1 MVVLGGEFS
10 KMICP
15 TPAEKACFE
24 KRTSSSRGKSKECK
38 SFLNRSMNHS
48 DIDTVDDTLAK
59 IGNNIKTL
67 RISKGIS
74 QQELANLASIDRA
87 FISTIENG
95 KRNLSVS
102 VLHKIAT
109 NLDSNISEIFKD

>member
-1 MVVLGGEFS
+1 
-10 KMICP
+10 
-15 TPAEKACFE
+15 
-24 KRTSSSRGKSKECK
+24 
-38 SFLNRSMNHS
+38 MNHS
-48 DIDTVDDTLAK
+48 DLDSVDDTLSK
-59 IGNNIKTL
+59 IGNNIKAL

-95 KRNLSVS
+95 KRNLSIS

-109 NLDSNISEIFKD
+109 NLDSNISEIFKF